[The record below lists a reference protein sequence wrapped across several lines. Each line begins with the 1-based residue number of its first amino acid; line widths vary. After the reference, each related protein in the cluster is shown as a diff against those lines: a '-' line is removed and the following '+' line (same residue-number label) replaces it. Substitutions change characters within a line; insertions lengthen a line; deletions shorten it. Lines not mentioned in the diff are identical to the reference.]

1 MIYQLPSGKIIELS
15 LEQYLDMTDED
26 IEYFIAYNIGNEI
39 ENPFFNASLN
49 NKETII
55 LESSDEIEEETLDL
69 LEITVIDKLI
79 DLDVDKSMLE
89 E

>member
-39 ENPFFNASLN
+39 ENRFFNASLN